1 MFKDSPGVPL
11 SSTGLDLFRGFSFV
25 APMIISD
32 TIHNAS
38 AAANNTNATNSTN
51 TTIVSS
57 SSSSSSVTTLSNY
70 NTASAARQQ
79 QQAINN
85 SSSNNTIRPDMPPPP
100 VPLQLDSN
108 KNKPDAADLA
118 KGLQAIEDNLRRITL
133 IKTVRFED
141 EYTLKEVCV
150 YMFPSLMFTF

>member
-1 MFKDSPGVPL
+1 M

-32 TIHNAS
+32 TIHNV
-38 AAANNTNATNSTN
+38 AAATNNNTNATNSTN

-70 NTASAARQQ
+70 NTATSAAR
-79 QQAINN
+79 QAINN

-141 EYTLKEVCV
+141 EYTLKEVNFNLSILHV
-150 YMFPSLMFTF
+150 YFLS